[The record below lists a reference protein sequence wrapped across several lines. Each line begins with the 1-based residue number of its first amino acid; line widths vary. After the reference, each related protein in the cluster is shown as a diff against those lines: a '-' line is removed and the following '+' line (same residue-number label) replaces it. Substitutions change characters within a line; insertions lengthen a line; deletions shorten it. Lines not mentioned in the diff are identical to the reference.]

1 MTSEELPIA
10 LSHHAF
16 LELAP
21 RKLEQL
27 GKVQGCGQFAGHRP
41 ANLRAFGF
49 RRRCLRIW
57 EESWQFRRRRIRNWD
72 SEFRRQCLRNQ
83 FRALRA
89 NERKRTAPFED
100 TDSKPR
106 QNAPGVFLWQRGGQS
121 PTRCQVE
128 KFGSIIEI

>member
-41 ANLRAFGF
+41 RICAPLDSGAGVSGFGRSLGNSVDGASEIGTAN
-49 RRRCLRIW
+49 
-57 EESWQFRRRRIRNWD
+57 SVD
-72 SEFRRQCLRNQ
+72 SVYGISF
-83 FRALRA
+83 
-89 NERKRTAPFED
+89 AP
-100 TDSKPR
+100 
-106 QNAPGVFLWQRGGQS
+106 
-121 PTRCQVE
+121 
-128 KFGSIIEI
+128 